1 MGSML
6 IICILDTAPIMDYRI
21 CNNTVFRLEE
31 VIDFCE
37 ADLVFFMF
45 LYPRLP
51 TPVDPTPA
59 EKLNMTPIIPT
70 DPGSAHFLFSL
81 FFV

>member
-37 ADLVFFMF
+37 ADLVFF
-45 LYPRLP
+45 Y
-51 TPVDPTPA
+51 VS
-59 EKLNMTPIIPT
+59 IPEASHT
-70 DPGSAHFLFSL
+70 CRSNTCRETEYDSNNPH
-81 FFV
+81 